1 MKKRDKGLEIPLFIV
16 RKSKNYYQN
25 SVTGKYIPTNK
36 IDEYVNRLRDTA
48 NKYKEDKTIHNYWW
62 NNL

>member
-25 SVTGKYIPTNK
+25 TITGKYIPTNK
-36 IDEYVNRLRDTA
+36 IDEYVNRLRDTV
-48 NKYKEDKTIHNYWW
+48 NKKELPVKEYWW
-62 NNL
+62 NKD